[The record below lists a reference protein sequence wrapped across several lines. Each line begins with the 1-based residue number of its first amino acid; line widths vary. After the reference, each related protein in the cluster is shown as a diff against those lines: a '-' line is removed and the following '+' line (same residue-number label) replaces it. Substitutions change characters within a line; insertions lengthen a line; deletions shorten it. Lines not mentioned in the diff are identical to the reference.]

1 MRTLLYLLFLACL
14 IPLLYFASFIRWTQS
29 LASISRAWAWLRS
42 AATWPII
49 QQLPGNHPRFLQ

>member
-14 IPLLYFASFIRWTQS
+14 VPLLFFASWVRWIQS
-29 LASISRAWAWLRS
+29 LTWISRSWARLRG

-49 QQLPGNHPRFLQ
+49 QQLPGNHPRFLN